1 MSATDPEHTCLS
13 GPVNGSSFLGL
24 GGVMG
29 WWGHGV
35 ACDVFGKEKVAGSIP
50 VSRFPH
56 IYKKNEGFRTLVFLL
71 FGNEF
76 GNVFK

>member
-1 MSATDPEHTCLS
+1 LNTFEYSVKIPEPL
-13 GPVNGSSFLGL
+13 
-24 GGVMG
+24 
-29 WWGHGV
+29 
-35 ACDVFGKEKVAGSIP
+35 AKEKVAGSIP

-76 GNVFK
+76 GNVF